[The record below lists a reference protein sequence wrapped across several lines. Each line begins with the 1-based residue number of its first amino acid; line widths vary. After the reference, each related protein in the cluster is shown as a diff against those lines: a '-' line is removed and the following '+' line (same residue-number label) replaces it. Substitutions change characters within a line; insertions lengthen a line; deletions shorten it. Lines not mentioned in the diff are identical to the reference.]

1 MMSETTYMKYGKGSS
16 GLIGITTNPRS
27 VQIWSNSHH
36 IFNGTLHNLERFTQE
51 ESNNVITTHK
61 EESRARIV
69 GDAEDRRK
77 LRILLVNC
85 IHPFEAPENILYNIY
100 TGDTCTVLMK

>member
-1 MMSETTYMKYGKGSS
+1 MKYGKGPS

-27 VQIWSNSHH
+27 VHKWYNSHH
-36 IFNGTLHNLERFTQE
+36 IVNETLHNLESFTQE

-69 GDAEDRRK
+69 GDAEDRRSSE
-77 LRILLVNC
+77 L
-85 IHPFEAPENILYNIY
+85 FW
-100 TGDTCTVLMK
+100 